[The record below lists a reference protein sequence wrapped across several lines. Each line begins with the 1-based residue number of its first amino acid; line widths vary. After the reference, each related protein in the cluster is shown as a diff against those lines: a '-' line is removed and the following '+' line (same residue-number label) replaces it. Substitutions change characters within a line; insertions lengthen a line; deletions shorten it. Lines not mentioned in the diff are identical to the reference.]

1 MRPDSAAVASP
12 RVPPRRLPEADNSSI
27 SQKQLDK
34 IRRIYD
40 SDPGNYDR
48 ACSSGVSKRLL
59 ESRRARL
66 AAMVQPGQRVLEI
79 GIGTGL
85 TLLHYPAGTDVTGI
99 DLSPKMLALAQERA
113 TRLGDRLTADLRVMD
128 AEALEFPDESFDVV
142 LFTLC
147 LCTIPDA
154 RRAVAEGLRVCKRGG
169 RLGFLEHVRS
179 NLLPIALLQEAIT
192 PVLAWAQ
199 HDFWNRRTADT
210 IRSAGVADL
219 TEERWMLGVFSLMT
233 GSKR

>member
-1 MRPDSAAVASP
+1 
-12 RVPPRRLPEADNSSI
+12 
-27 SQKQLDK
+27 
-34 IRRIYD
+34 
-40 SDPGNYDR
+40 
-48 ACSSGVSKRLL
+48 
-59 ESRRARL
+59 
-66 AAMVQPGQRVLEI
+66 MVQPGQRVLEI

-99 DLSPKMLALAQERA
+99 DLSPGMLDLARERA
-113 TRLGDRLTADLRVMD
+113 TSLGERLKADLRVMD
-128 AEALEFPDESFDVV
+128 AQALAFPDESFDVV

-147 LCTIPDA
+147 LCTIPDPG
-154 RRAVAEGLRVCKRGG
+154 RAVTEGLRVCKAGG

-179 NLLPIALLQEAIT
+179 NLLPVSLLQDAIT

-210 IRSAGVADL
+210 IRAAGVADL

-233 GSKR
+233 GRKADPA